1 VRGRLKTR
9 MTLEGLAGLT
19 SLVLAVLTVVNR
31 EWIEELTGLEPDA
44 GSGALEW
51 LIVIAFGLAA
61 VLLGR
66 MAWRDRQRLRTADA

>member
-1 VRGRLKTR
+1 

>member
-1 VRGRLKTR
+1 MRTRLKTR
-9 MTLEGLAGLT
+9 MTIEGLLGLA
-19 SLVLAVLTVVNR
+19 SLALAVLTVVNK

-51 LIVIAFGLAA
+51 GIVIAFGLAA

-66 MAWRDRQRLRTADA
+66 MAWRDRQRLRAADA

>member
-1 VRGRLKTR
+1 MRTRLKTR
-9 MTLEGLAGLT
+9 MTIEGLLGLA
-19 SLVLAVLTVVNR
+19 SLALAVLTVVNK

-51 LIVIAFGLAA
+51 GIVIAFGLAA

>member
-1 VRGRLKTR
+1 VRTRLKTR
-9 MTLEGLAGLT
+9 MTIEGLLGLA
-19 SLVLAVLTVVNR
+19 SLALAVLTVVNK

-51 LIVIAFGLAA
+51 GIVIAFGLAA

>member
-1 VRGRLKTR
+1 MRTRLKTR
-9 MTLEGLAGLT
+9 MTIEGLLGLA
-19 SLVLAVLTVVNR
+19 SLALAVLTVVNK
-31 EWIEELTGLEPDA
+31 EWIEGLTGLEPDA

-51 LIVIAFGLAA
+51 GIVIAFGLAA

>member
-1 VRGRLKTR
+1 VRRRLKTR

-66 MAWRDRQRLRTADA
+66 MAWRVRQRLRTADA

>member
-1 VRGRLKTR
+1 VRTRLKTR
-9 MTLEGLAGLT
+9 LTIEGLLGLA
-19 SLVLAVLTVVNR
+19 SLALAVLTVVNK

-51 LIVIAFGLAA
+51 GIVIAFGLAA

-66 MAWRDRQRLRTADA
+66 MAWRDRQRLRAADA

>member
-1 VRGRLKTR
+1 MRRRLKTR
-9 MTLEGLAGLT
+9 MTVEGLSGLT

>member
-1 VRGRLKTR
+1 
-9 MTLEGLAGLT
+9 MTIEGLLGLA
-19 SLVLAVLTVVNR
+19 SLALAVLTVVNK

-51 LIVIAFGLAA
+51 GIVIAFGLAA

-66 MAWRDRQRLRTADA
+66 MAWRDRQRLRAADA

>member
-1 VRGRLKTR
+1 VRTRLKTR
-9 MTLEGLAGLT
+9 MTIEGLLGLA
-19 SLVLAVLTVVNR
+19 SLALAVLTVVNK

-51 LIVIAFGLAA
+51 GIVIAFGLAA

-66 MAWRDRQRLRTADA
+66 MAWRDRQRLRAADA